1 MQNVLKLPLALCVL
15 LSTSIIIQH
24 PVQARMHHIWF
35 DDTSLFD
42 PAWMDD
48 VKDFYRKSVKSM
60 KQHFEDIGPSKED
73 REVIK
78 AAREN
83 LAKIK
88 HDIQEDDQKVTISFS
103 GFESL
108 DKKDIKVVKKKHG
121 WAGTISTKDGALE
134 FFITPR
140 GIDVARCI
148 ELKKTEKDDKDA
160 QKKRVFYSSSLT
172 SEGESFKQLVD
183 ITSLKAEAIKDNTFT
198 LTIGKQKEETLQI
211 P

>member
-1 MQNVLKLPLALCVL
+1 MHTMIKLPLALCAL
-15 LSTSIIIQH
+15 LSTSIIIHH
-24 PVQARMHHIWF
+24 PAQARMHHIWF
-35 DDTSLFD
+35 DDASFFD
-42 PAWMDD
+42 TAWMDD

-73 REVIK
+73 REAIK

-88 HDIQEDDQKVTISFS
+88 HDVQEDDQKVTISFS

-108 DKKDIKVVKKKHG
+108 EKKDITVVKKKHG
-121 WAGTISTKDGALE
+121 WAGTISTKDGTIE
-134 FFITPR
+134 FFIAPQ

-160 QKKRVFYSSSLT
+160 QKKRVFYSSSLA
-172 SEGESFKQLVD
+172 SESEYFKQLVD
-183 ITSLKAEAIKDNTFT
+183 INSLKAEAVKDSTFI
-198 LTIGKQKEETLQI
+198 LTIAPQKEETLQI